1 MAKRVPRSARSRA
14 DRPARAPRVAKII
27 PDSTRPRPKPT
38 RPTDAARRFAVDS
51 ARLMAEH
58 HCEEVIIL
66 DLVGVSPICDYF
78 VIATGTSDRQLR
90 AVADHLVEMGKARG
104 EAPFGVAGY
113 DEGAWII
120 VDFVDVVVHLF
131 DAERRSYYDLDSLW
145 GDRPK
150 VDWA

>member
-1 MAKRVPRSARSRA
+1 MAKRVPRSARSPA
-14 DRPARAPRVAKII
+14 AKPARAPRVTKII

-38 RPTDAARRFAVDS
+38 RPTDKARAFAV
-51 ARLMAEH
+51 ACAKLLVEN
-58 HCEEVIIL
+58 HCEDIVAL

-90 AVADHLVEMGKARG
+90 AVADHLTDLGKASG
-104 EAPFGVAGY
+104 DKPFGIAGY

-120 VDFVDVVVHLF
+120 VDYVDVVIHLF
-131 DAERRSYYDLDSLW
+131 DADKRAYYDLDSLW